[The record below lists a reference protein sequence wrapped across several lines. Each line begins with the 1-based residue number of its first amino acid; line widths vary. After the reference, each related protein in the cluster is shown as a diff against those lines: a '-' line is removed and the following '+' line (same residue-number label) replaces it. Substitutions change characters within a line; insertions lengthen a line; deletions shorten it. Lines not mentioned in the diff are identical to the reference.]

1 MLYQDRGRGDS
12 AFCLEKEILKFNTS
26 PPIAV
31 RIGNKILLSQKRDI
45 PSGSKIESLPDGEP
59 QLSVRIIV
67 NAIRSPQKRNPTN

>member
-26 PPIAV
+26 PIAV

-45 PSGSKIESLPDGEP
+45 PSSSKIESLSDGEP
-59 QLSVRIIV
+59 QLSARIIV